1 MSWLNEATELKTA
14 EEKQFEYEKSV
25 QHRLTSAV
33 QRHMDAVV
41 GERNYDSIISCCTY
55 ATSLNPKF
63 SAEGQAAVEWRD
75 DVWVV
80 CYDILDEVKTGQR
93 PIPTEDELIALLP
106 VLEWPAT

>member
-14 EEKQFEYEKSV
+14 QQKQTEREKAIQE
-25 QHRLTSAV
+25 QLTSAV
-33 QRHMDAVV
+33 QRHMDLVA

-75 DVWVV
+75 NVWVV
-80 CYDILDEVKTGQR
+80 CYDILNDVKTGQR
-93 PIPTEDELIALLP
+93 AIPTESELIALLP
-106 VLEWPAT
+106 VLEWPAI